1 MSGTSSGFY
10 DHFHPEE
17 RAFVDRASEWV
28 ERAAEWHEMRLT
40 DFLDPRQAFILT
52 TLVNRRNDVAL
63 RLEGGYPGAERC
75 RAIIAPDYRPLDD
88 EPAGIAVLAV
98 TSADQE
104 IAKLDHGDY
113 LGAILGLGIKRD
125 RIGDIHAG
133 ANGAHFLVAEEIAD
147 YLNIHLRQV
156 HRVHV
161 LTDILPLEQLA
172 VVKPELEEMNFTVAS
187 LRLDG
192 ICSDV
197 YRISR
202 AKIVDPIRAGRC
214 RVNWK
219 AEEDPSKPLKE
230 GDVVSIKGLGR
241 FKLLEVDGMT
251 KKGRIR
257 VRAGKFI

>member
-1 MSGTSSGFY
+1 MNSGFY
-10 DHFHPEE
+10 DHFHPDE
-17 RAFVDRASEWV
+17 RAFVDRAAEWV
-28 ERAAEWHEMRLT
+28 ARAAEWHEVRRT

-52 TLVNRRNDVAL
+52 TLVNRQGDVAL
-63 RLEGGYPGAERC
+63 RLDGGYPEAERR
-75 RAIIAPDYRPLDD
+75 RAILAPDYRPLED

-98 TSADQE
+98 TSGDE
-104 IAKLDHGDY
+104 GIAKLDHGDY

-125 RIGDIHAG
+125 RIGDIHVSRE
-133 ANGAHFLVAEEIAD
+133 GAHFLVAEEIAD

-161 LTDILPLEQLA
+161 LTDLLPLERLA

-219 AEEDPSKPLKE
+219 AEEDPSKPLRE
-230 GDVVSIKGLGR
+230 GDVVSLQGLGR
-241 FKLLEVDGMT
+241 FKLLEVEGLT

-257 VRAGKFI
+257 VKVGKFI